1 MNEAQR
7 TYLTPE
13 EYLAMERE
21 AETKSEYLNG
31 EVFAMSGASE
41 AHNLIVANL
50 VSILITGLRGRPCKA
65 YPSDMRVQVGATGLY
80 TYHDASVV
88 CGRAEF
94 TDQQKN
100 TLRNPTVVFEVLS
113 PTTESYDRGAKF
125 GHYRTLE
132 SLTDYVLISQ
142 DEARVE
148 HYGRQPADKW
158 LLSVY
163 NGLEA
168 VALLPTIGCDLPLDD
183 VYDKVE
189 LPPAETAT
197 LRIVRERQPEYED
210 DTYARRPPSPQ
221 HHR

>member
-1 MNEAQR
+1 MPEAQR
-7 TYLTPE
+7 TYLTTE
-13 EYLAMERE
+13 EYLALERQS
-21 AETKSEYLNG
+21 ETKSEYFNG

-50 VSILITGLRGRPCKA
+50 VSLLITGLRGRPCKA
-65 YPSDMRVQVGATGLY
+65 YPSDMRVQVRATGPY
-80 TYHDASVV
+80 TYPDASVV

-132 SLTDYVLISQ
+132 SLTDYVLISL

-148 HYGRQPADKW
+148 HYARQPADKW

-168 VALLPTIGCDLPLDD
+168 VALLPSIGCELPLAD

-189 LPPAETAT
+189 LPPAETVT
-197 LRIVRERQPEYED
+197 LRIVRERQAEYED
-210 DTYARRPPSPQ
+210 DTYASHPPYPNNDC
-221 HHR
+221 